1 MQLPQKAPGL
11 LFIAAQQIGRGGC
24 IADLESG
31 LVVEQQVCPVLA
43 DVLRHPQGS
52 QTPRNDAAVRGV
64 LFLVVDVGHIALPP
78 LPPDFD
84 IAVVVCIQPQIS
96 GFVQVFDKGRNVHL
110 AVSLL

>member
-1 MQLPQKAPGL
+1 MKLPQKAPGL

-52 QTPRNDAAVRGV
+52 QTPRNDAAVRGI

-84 IAVVVCIQPQIS
+84 VAVVVRIEVKMLC
-96 GFVQVFDKGRNVHL
+96 FVQVFNKSGNVHL